1 MQEQLDPINQVYQI
15 VINFSVNYSF
25 QLLGAVLVLI
35 AGFIIGGWVA
45 RLILRAQE
53 RRNVD
58 VTLRQFIA
66 STARMLVLGMFLII
80 AIRTN
85 TAPSNWNE

>member
-1 MQEQLDPINQVYQI
+1 MQEQLDLITQVYQI
-15 VINFSVNYSF
+15 VINFAVNYSF
-25 QLLGAVLVLI
+25 QLFGAVLVLI
-35 AGFIIGGWVA
+35 AGFIVGGWVA

-66 STARMLVLGMFLII
+66 STVRILVVGMFLII
-80 AIRTN
+80 VF
-85 TAPSNWNE
+85 S

>member
-45 RLILRAQE
+45 RLVLRAQ
-53 RRNVD
+53 NAAMW
-58 VTLRQFIA
+58 T
-66 STARMLVLGMFLII
+66 
-80 AIRTN
+80 
-85 TAPSNWNE
+85 